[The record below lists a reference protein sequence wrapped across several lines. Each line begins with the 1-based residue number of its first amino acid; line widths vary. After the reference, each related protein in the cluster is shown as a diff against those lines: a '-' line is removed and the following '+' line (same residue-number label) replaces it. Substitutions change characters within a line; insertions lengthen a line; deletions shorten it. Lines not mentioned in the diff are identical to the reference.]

1 MTTDSNLATQNE
13 SDGGIES
20 TSSTAPAIFVRDEE
34 VRHTL
39 IAALRFW
46 QEKGMCQ
53 PVNRSDEM
61 QDLATNGDE
70 VTSLCDV
77 DVDRLVEDLVWPPTA
92 EDFSVLL
99 NQKI

>member
-13 SDGGIES
+13 SDGGIGS

-46 QEKGMCQ
+46 QEKGMCD

-61 QDLATNGDE
+61 HDLATNGDE

-99 NQKI
+99 NPKT

>member
-1 MTTDSNLATQNE
+1 KNCPPGPTAGSMSCYPSAPQTEQGW
-13 SDGGIES
+13 GGW
-20 TSSTAPAIFVRDEE
+20 
-34 VRHTL
+34 TL
-39 IAALRFW
+39 TAALRFW
-46 QEKGMCQ
+46 QEKGMCD

-61 QDLATNGDE
+61 QDLATNGDG

-99 NQKI
+99 NQKT